1 MLISLG
7 KTGAGRVPFL
17 RLIWISLLLVSA
29 AAAQDPTQVG
39 QWTATSDWPF
49 AAVHTHVLPTGK
61 VLFWPAF
68 DLGDNPTLWDPATGS
83 FTPVPMAGWNIF
95 CAGHAFLPNGQLLVA
110 GGHVALNYGLPNA
123 VIYDPVANT
132 WIQQPNMNAGR
143 WYPTNTTLAN
153 GDVLVVS
160 GQITPTG
167 GNDLLPQVYQT
178 ATGTWRDLT
187 SANLYLPLYPMM
199 FQAPNGKVFSAGPQQ
214 ATRYL
219 DTTGTG
225 AWSGVGNSNFGLRDY
240 GTAVTYDVGKILLVG
255 GANPPTAT
263 AEIIDLNTAP
273 SRWQYSASMKT
284 ARRQANATILP
295 DGRVLVTGGS
305 SGAGFDNY
313 SAPVRT
319 AEVWD
324 PATGHWNTWATA
336 PNTYR
341 GYHSTA
347 VLLPDGRVLS
357 AGGSKASGEIFSPPY
372 LFAPSRPTI
381 TTAPTAV
388 TFGQTFFVATPDGA
402 NVSQVSWIRL
412 PATTHAFNQNQRIN
426 FLTFTQTDGGLNVT
440 APTDGNHAP
449 PGHYMLFLLDQN
461 KTPSV
466 AAIIRLDSS
475 IQSAPAAPTNLTA
488 AAVSGGQVNLS
499 WTNPANNQTGFLIER
514 SPDGANFSQIA
525 STIGATT
532 TYSDTGL
539 AATTTHSYR
548 VRAYNADARSDY
560 SNVASATT
568 TTGNP
573 VSLTPASLN
582 FGSQLVPGPSQALA
596 VTLTN
601 QQAAD
606 MNIVSIA
613 ASTEFAQTNDCPTPL
628 PAGGSCTISVTFAPQ
643 STGPKVGAITIADDA
658 PNSPQTISLTGNGI
672 LAVSFSPTSLSF
684 GNQVLLTSSIS
695 KKVVVKNNQDRP
707 LSTIVVSAAPGDFT
721 QTNNCPSSLVPGG
734 SCNVFVTFTP
744 QATGSRIGTLT
755 VTDDAPGSVQT
766 VPLTGF
772 GVAPVVITP
781 IAFSY
786 GGVPVGTPSTP
797 KDFFLTNKQTVPL
810 TITSITA
817 SGDYAQTNTCGSS
830 VAPGAQCTITAIF
843 TPTAKGKRTGTVVIS
858 DSSVTS
864 PHIITLQ
871 GSGT

>member
-7 KTGAGRVPFL
+7 KTGAARVPFL
-17 RLIWISLLLVSA
+17 RLIWISLLLVTA
-29 AAAQDPTQVG
+29 AVAQDPTQVG

-199 FQAPNGKVFSAGPQQ
+199 FQAPNGKVFTAGPQQ
-214 ATRYL
+214 MSRYL

-240 GTAVTYDVGKILLVG
+240 GAAVMYDVGKILLVG

-263 AEIIDLNTAP
+263 AEIIDLNTTPAH
-273 SRWQYSASMKT
+273 WQYTASMKS

-313 SAPVRT
+313 SAPVHT

-324 PATGHWNTWATA
+324 PATGHWNNWATA
-336 PNTYR
+336 PNIYR

-372 LFAPSRPTI
+372 LFAPSRPAI
-381 TTAPTAV
+381 TTAPTSV

-402 NVSQVSWIRL
+402 NISQVSWIRL

-426 FLTFTQTDGGLNVT
+426 FLTFTPTDGGLNVT
-440 APTDGNHAP
+440 APADGNHAP
-449 PGHYMLFLLDQN
+449 PGHYMLFLVDQN

-475 IQSAPAAPTNLTA
+475 IQSAPAAPTNLSA
-488 AAVSGGQVNLS
+488 AAVSGGQVNLI
-499 WTNPANNQTGFLIER
+499 WTNTANNQTGILIER
-514 SPDGANFSQIA
+514 SADGTNFNQIA
-525 STIGATT
+525 STIGAAT

-539 AATTTHSYR
+539 AATTTYSYR
-548 VRAYNADARSDY
+548 VRAYNADARSNY

-573 VSLTPASLN
+573 VSLTPTSLK
-582 FGSQLVPGPSQALA
+582 FGAQIVPGPSQALA
-596 VTLTN
+596 VTMTN
-601 QQAAD
+601 QQSVD
-606 MNIVSIA
+606 MNIASIA
-613 ASTEFAQTNDCPTPL
+613 ASAEFAQTNDCPTPL
-628 PAGGSCTISVTFAPQ
+628 PAGQSCTISVTFAPQ
-643 STGPKVGAITIADDA
+643 STGPKVGTVTITDDA
-658 PNSPQTISLTGNGI
+658 PNSPQTISLTGSGM
-672 LAVSFSPTSLSF
+672 LAVSFTPTSLPF

-721 QTNNCPSSLVPGG
+721 QTNNCPTSLVPGG

-744 QATGSRIGTLT
+744 QATGSRIGALT
-755 VTDDAPGSVQT
+755 VDDDAPGSVQT

-786 GGVPVGTPSTP
+786 GGVHVGTPSTP
-797 KDFFLTNKQTVPL
+797 KDFLLTNKQTVPL

-817 SGDYAQTNTCGSS
+817 SGDYSQTNTCGSS
-830 VAPGAQCTITAIF
+830 VAPGAQCTITVTF
-843 TPTAKGKRTGTVVIS
+843 TPTAKGKRTGTVVIN

-864 PHIITLQ
+864 PHILTLQ